1 MSNLKQNKM
10 TISFT
15 KKELQVILYSLELS
29 KMDRRKQDFEAME
42 KAQDKI
48 ESKGIIWDS
57 KIDMTEEDYGNR
69 I

>member
-1 MSNLKQNKM
+1 M